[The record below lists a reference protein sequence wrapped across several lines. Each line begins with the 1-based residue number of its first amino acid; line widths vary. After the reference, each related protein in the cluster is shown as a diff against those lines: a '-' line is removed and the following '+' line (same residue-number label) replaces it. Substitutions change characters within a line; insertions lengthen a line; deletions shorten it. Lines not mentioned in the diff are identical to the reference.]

1 MKYKIL
7 VLCFFFTATALAQSY
22 ELKNLG
28 ALYPK
33 KDSIELDRMIKY
45 EINFYK
51 RFSDFDNIGINLRI
65 FDDST
70 QYYLYQKEAIH
81 LFDKTCGF
89 YSSKINEEVVLRK
102 KNIPYLPISYHEIS
116 HYFLHKIIT
125 GKIPQWLNE
134 GLAEYFANVQTNKK
148 EIKHE
153 MSEYEIGRIKTMIE
167 IKDIDL
173 KTFFTWGPR
182 EFMKKEFTDDSYTYI
197 LSHGIVYFLIN
208 KDFEQF
214 KQLVLKIKTGTN
226 SEDAFNAT
234 YKGGFK
240 QFESDFLTYYTQVE
254 N

>member
-1 MKYKIL
+1 MRYKIVIL
-7 VLCFFFTATALAQSY
+7 FCFFATTIFSQSY
-22 ELKNLG
+22 VLKNKG

-33 KDSIELDRMIKY
+33 KDSIQMDRMINY

-51 RFSDFDNIGINLRI
+51 RFSDFDSISINLRI
-65 FDDST
+65 FDDLT
-70 QYYLYQKEAIH
+70 LYYLYQKEAIH
-81 LFDKTCGF
+81 IYDKSSGF

-102 KNIPYLPISYHEIS
+102 KDRPYLPIFYHEIS

-125 GKIPQWLNE
+125 GKIPHWLNE

-153 MSEYEIGRIKTMIE
+153 MTDYEIGRIKTMIE

-173 KTFFTWGPR
+173 KTFFTWGPN

-197 LSHGIVYFLIN
+197 LSHGIVYFLITKN
-208 KDFEQF
+208 FEQF
-214 KQLVLKIKTGTN
+214 KQLVLKIKTGTS

-240 QFESDFLTYYTQVE
+240 QFETDFLTYYTQVE

>member
-1 MKYKIL
+1 MRYKIVIL
-7 VLCFFFTATALAQSY
+7 FCFLAATTLAQSY

-33 KDSIELDRMIKY
+33 KDSIQMDRMIKY

-51 RFSDFDNIGINLRI
+51 KFSDFDSIGINLRI
-65 FDDST
+65 FDNPT
-70 QYYLYQKEAIH
+70 PYYLYQKQAIH
-81 LFDKTCGF
+81 LFDKTSGF

-102 KNIPYLPISYHEIS
+102 KDTPYLPIFYHEIS

-125 GKIPQWLNE
+125 RKTPHWLNE
-134 GLAEYFANVQTNKK
+134 GLAKYFEETKINKK

-153 MSEYEIGRIKTMIE
+153 ITEYEIGRIKTMIE

-173 KTFFTWGPR
+173 KTFFIWDPS

-197 LSHGIVYFLIN
+197 LSHGIVYFLIT

-214 KQLVLKIKTGTN
+214 KQLVLKIKAGSS
-226 SEDAFNAT
+226 SEDAFNTT

-240 QFESDFLTYYTQVE
+240 QFESDFLTYYAQAE